1 MESLIIKYE
10 MLSER
15 VRSENLSVDL
25 FTVTVEGEVSK
36 YVSSMELFFE
46 RYFELAGEF
55 KMVCPATFETEFH
68 SKSILKFLK
77 FGRILSWPSRQGI
90 RFA

>member
-36 YVSSMELFFE
+36 YVSSMELFIE

-55 KMVCPATFETEFH
+55 KMVCSATLETELH
-68 SKSILKFLK
+68 CKSILKFSK
-77 FGRILSWPSRQGI
+77 FSRTLS
-90 RFA
+90 

>member
-36 YVSSMELFFE
+36 YVSSMELFIE
-46 RYFELAGEF
+46 RYFEQESSRWYVL
-55 KMVCPATFETEFH
+55 P
-68 SKSILKFLK
+68 LL
-77 FGRILSWPSRQGI
+77 RLSFIVYRY
-90 RFA
+90 